1 MKNVLLIGLAKT
13 GVSTI
18 KYLSKMGSNV
28 VVNDIKTKE
37 DLKEILEDLKEI
49 ENIEYILGKHIE
61 NVENIDLVVVSPG
74 VPLDLPFIKNIK
86 EKVEIIGEVEL
97 SYRLSNLPKII
108 GITGTNGKTTTTSL
122 VSSIFKEAKEDV
134 FTVGNIGNPV
144 IDTVD
149 VATKESVLV
158 TELSSFQL
166 ESIDTYK
173 PHISAILNFSEDH
186 LNRHHTMEEYIKAKC
201 NIYKNQDEN
210 DYLILNYD
218 DILVRNLRDTKAK
231 KIYFSCDSILEKGVY
246 LDENEDIIINID
258 KKINL
263 MNKNELKIRGKHNV
277 QNAMAG
283 IAISYIYGIDVSII
297 KNALKNFSGVEH
309 RQELVKNING
319 ITFINDSK
327 ATNPDSSIKAINS
340 YENIILIA
348 GGMDKENDFE
358 NLLENAKG
366 RVKSLVLLGETAQ
379 KIKDLALKKGFDDV
393 NIVANMKEAVSMSY
407 EKANEGDIVLL
418 SPACASWDMYKSF
431 EVRGRDFKE
440 NVNSLK

>member
-97 SYRLSNLPKII
+97 SYRLSSLPKII

-263 MNKNELKIRGKHNV
+263 MNKNELKIKGKHNV

>member
-61 NVENIDLVVVSPG
+61 NIENIDLVVVSPG

-97 SYRLSNLPKII
+97 SYRLSSLPKII

-210 DYLILNYD
+210 DYIILNYD

-263 MNKNELKIRGKHNV
+263 MNKNELKIKGKHNV

-283 IAISYIYGIDVSII
+283 IAISYIYGIDVFII

-348 GGMDKENDFE
+348 GGMDKENDFDTI
-358 NLLENAKG
+358 LENAKG

>member
-61 NVENIDLVVVSPG
+61 NIENIDLVVVSPG

-97 SYRLSNLPKII
+97 SYRLSSLPKII

-134 FTVGNIGNPV
+134 FTVGNIGNPI

-210 DYLILNYD
+210 DYIILNYD

-263 MNKNELKIRGKHNV
+263 MNKNELKIKGKHNV

-283 IAISYIYGIDVSII
+283 IAISYIYGIDVFII

-393 NIVANMKEAVSMSY
+393 NIVANMKEAVGMSY

>member
-134 FTVGNIGNPV
+134 FTVGNIGNPI

-263 MNKNELKIRGKHNV
+263 MNKNELKIKGKHNV

-366 RVKSLVLLGETAQ
+366 RVKSLVLLGETSQ

>member
-18 KYLSKMGSNV
+18 KYLSKMASNV

-231 KIYFSCDSILEKGVY
+231 KIYFSCDSRLEKGVY

-263 MNKNELKIRGKHNV
+263 MNKNELKIKGKHNV

-366 RVKSLVLLGETAQ
+366 RVKSLVLLGETSQ

>member
-97 SYRLSNLPKII
+97 SYRLSSLPKII

-122 VSSIFKEAKEDV
+122 VSSIFKEAKEDI

-166 ESIDTYK
+166 ESIDKYK

-186 LNRHHTMEEYIKAKC
+186 LNRHHTMEKYIKAKC
-201 NIYKNQDEN
+201 NIYKNQDKN
-210 DYLILNYD
+210 DYMILNYD
-218 DILVRNLRDTKAK
+218 DILVRNLKDIKAE
-231 KIYFSCDSILEKGVY
+231 KIYFSYDSALEKGVY

-263 MNKNELKIRGKHNV
+263 MNKNELKIKGKHNV
-277 QNAMAG
+277 QNAMAAV
-283 IAISYIYGIDVSII
+283 AISYIYGIDVSII

-358 NLLENAKG
+358 NLLENAKD
-366 RVKSLVLLGETAQ
+366 RVKSLVLLGETAK

-407 EKANEGDIVLL
+407 EKANEGDVVLL

>member
-186 LNRHHTMEEYIKAKC
+186 LNRHHTMEEYIKVKC

-263 MNKNELKIRGKHNV
+263 MNKNELKIKGKHNV

-366 RVKSLVLLGETAQ
+366 RVKSLVLLGETSQ

>member
-61 NVENIDLVVVSPG
+61 NIENIDLVVVSPG

-86 EKVEIIGEVEL
+86 EKVEVIGEVEL

-366 RVKSLVLLGETAQ
+366 RVKSLVLLGETSQ

>member
-61 NVENIDLVVVSPG
+61 NIENIDLVVVSPG

-263 MNKNELKIRGKHNV
+263 MNKNELKIKGKHNV

>member
-263 MNKNELKIRGKHNV
+263 MNKNELKIKGKHNV

>member
-18 KYLSKMGSNV
+18 KYLSKMASNV

-263 MNKNELKIRGKHNV
+263 MNKNELKIKGKHNV

-283 IAISYIYGIDVSII
+283 IAISYIYGIDVFII

-366 RVKSLVLLGETAQ
+366 RVKSLVLLGETAK

>member
-18 KYLSKMGSNV
+18 KYLSKMASNV

-263 MNKNELKIRGKHNV
+263 MNKNELKIKGKHNV

-366 RVKSLVLLGETAQ
+366 RVKSLVLLGETSQ

>member
-263 MNKNELKIRGKHNV
+263 MNKNELKIKGKHNV

-283 IAISYIYGIDVSII
+283 IAISYIYGIDVFII

-366 RVKSLVLLGETAQ
+366 RVKSLVLLGETAK